1 MTDRMMVQMVAAA
14 ERRKQQAAD
23 DLREVVDGL
32 CTLEAIEARIAPA
45 ALEGYY
51 GVVIARDPF
60 LTNAAIA
67 EQRARIHAASDQR
80 YSLATPGVCPGERVL
95 LAFNVA
101 VYHAELARMAVDNKL
116 IDNVAHNA
124 LQLCWRVDDLG
135 VRLES
140 MGALVAD
147 QGERLTELYY
157 TPGRPGAVAAI
168 DRLQAAC
175 AEGVEEEPSGC
186 REIPG
191 GR

>member
-23 DLREVVDGL
+23 NLREVVDGL

-67 EQRARIHAASDQR
+67 EQRARILQASEHR
-80 YSLATPGVCPGERVL
+80 YSLATPGVCPGGRVL

-101 VYHAELARMAVDNKL
+101 MYHAELARMAVDSKL
-116 IDNVAHNA
+116 IDNVPHNVIE
-124 LQLCWRVDDLG
+124 LCGRVDDLG
-135 VRLES
+135 ARMGSLEP
-140 MGALVAD
+140 LVSD
-147 QGERLTELYY
+147 LGERLTELYY

-168 DRLQAAC
+168 DRLQAAR
-175 AEGVEEEPSGC
+175 AEGVEES
-186 REIPG
+186 RDPG
-191 GR
+191 L